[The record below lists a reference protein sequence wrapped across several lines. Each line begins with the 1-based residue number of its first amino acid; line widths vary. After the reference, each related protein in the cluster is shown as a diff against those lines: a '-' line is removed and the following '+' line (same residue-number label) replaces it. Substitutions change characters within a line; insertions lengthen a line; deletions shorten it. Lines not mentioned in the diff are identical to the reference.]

1 MAEAQSESSDSTNV
15 KCDLCLSYFLVNW
28 ACHDC
33 AQNLCD
39 NCQTL
44 HSRSNASK
52 QHGIWHLRE
61 DKDDEMES
69 GSDAI
74 DIDDMEVHICRIHE
88 EQVCDLYCNL
98 CDMLVCHICVR
109 TIHKT
114 HNISDICEAA
124 EQKFNQLSKKF
135 EHLEKYE
142 LEKARKMVQSLEEN
156 KVEYVSSALLKRELV
171 KERNEKLKF
180 SLDNLTDNMLK
191 EIETKEEVDIQ
202 FINRKQFRLQN
213 LSVKVSEAISF
224 SRNNM
229 ANKSGLGLLDAC
241 AEAERKV
248 EKLKLPSADTGPVK
262 ISPPEFV
269 PGKNDEDFSIVFGT
283 LEYEPRQILTRRRTT
298 VAFPYNIKAQVI
310 ASFTQKA
317 RNGIYS
323 ICTTGNGNA
332 MIGTE
337 ERIVQ
342 VVTITGKV
350 LASIKVDIT
359 PYNIACSKL
368 GKDLYMSTWNME
380 IKGLKNGSF
389 TRFIDTSP
397 FHAQGLCVN
406 EDGEILAC
414 LYHKEDQFG
423 KIVRYDNAG
432 KSLQQIC
439 SDERRRLMFQN
450 PSKVATSVTRD
461 IVVVDMAEKSVVAVG
476 ADGQRK
482 FTFKGINGG
491 KFEPKCIDCSTL
503 GSILVGDHEDRI
515 HLLDKNGNFLQYIMT
530 KDHGLNDIIGLSSDQ
545 EEKRIWVSCY
555 DKVIIATLV

>member
-1 MAEAQSESSDSTNV
+1 MAEAAPLSSENTEV
-15 KCDLCLSYFLVNW
+15 QCDLCFSEVLVNW
-28 ACHDC
+28 SCHDC

-52 QHGIWHLRE
+52 QHGILHLKE
-61 DKDDEMES
+61 DKDEEMES

-74 DIDDMEVHICRIHE
+74 DIDEIELHICRIHE
-88 EQVCDLYCNL
+88 ENVCELYCNL

-109 TIHKT
+109 SIHKT
-114 HNISDICEAA
+114 HNISEIGESA
-124 EQKFNQLSKKF
+124 EQKYNQLIKKF

-142 LEKARKMVQSLEEN
+142 LEKARKKVESLERN
-156 KVEYVSSALLKRELV
+156 KVEYVSSAALKRELI
-171 KERNEKLKF
+171 KQRNEKLKF
-180 SLDNLTDNMLK
+180 ELDNLTDNMLK
-191 EIETKEEVDIQ
+191 EIETKEEVDLQ
-202 FINRKQFRLQN
+202 FINRKQFKLQN
-213 LSVKVSEAISF
+213 LSTKVSEALHF
-224 SRNNM
+224 CRNNM
-229 ANKSGLGLLDAC
+229 SNKSGISLLDAC
-241 AEAERKV
+241 AEAARKI
-248 EKLKLPSADTGPVK
+248 EKLRLPSAESGPDR
-262 ISPPEFV
+262 INPPEFV
-269 PGKNDEDFSIVFGT
+269 PGKQDEEFASVFGV
-283 LEYEPRQILTRRRTT
+283 LEYEPRPALTRRRTT
-298 VAFPYNIKAQVI
+298 VAFPHSIKAQVV

-317 RNGIYS
+317 RNGVYS

-368 GKDLYMSTWNME
+368 GKDLYLSTWNME
-380 IKGLKNGSF
+380 IKKLKNGSF

-397 FHAQGLCVN
+397 FQAQGLCVN

-423 KIVRYDNAG
+423 KIVRYDSAG

-450 PSKVATSVTRD
+450 PAKVAASVTRD
-461 IVVVDMAEKSVVAVG
+461 IAVVDMAKKCVIAVG

-482 FTFKGINGG
+482 FTYKGLNGG
-491 KFEPKCIDCSTL
+491 KFEPKCIDCNTL

-515 HLLDKNGNFLQYIMT
+515 HLLDKNGKFLQYIMT
-530 KDHGLNDIIGLSSDQ
+530 PEHGLNDIIGLSSDQ
-545 EEKRIWVSCY
+545 GEKRIWVSCY